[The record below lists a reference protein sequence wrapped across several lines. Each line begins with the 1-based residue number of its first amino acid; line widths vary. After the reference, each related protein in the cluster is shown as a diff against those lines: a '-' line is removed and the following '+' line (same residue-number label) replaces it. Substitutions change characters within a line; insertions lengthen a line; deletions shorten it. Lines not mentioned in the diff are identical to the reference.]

1 MQLAKSIAAR
11 LPESWQFELKRRHFA
26 RQIARGSFV
35 TDEPEYAL
43 LHTLLRPGDWALD
56 IGANIGHYTQ
66 RLSDL
71 VGPAGRVIAFEP
83 VPQTFALLTANVRQ
97 FATANTTL
105 INAAVSDRLEVLG
118 MEMPSFA
125 SGLSNYYRAHLVSGS
140 QGLQVLTVPVDAL
153 GLDGRVKL
161 IKIDAEGHEATVLA
175 GMRQLLQAHRPTLIL
190 ETGSDELV
198 ASLVAMGYRAER
210 LPGSPNV
217 LLTAAG

>member
-71 VGPAGRVIAFEP
+71 VGPGGRVLAFEP

-125 SGLSNYYRAHLVSGS
+125 SGLSNYYRAHLVQGS

-175 GMRQLLQAHRPTLIL
+175 GMRQLLQSHRPTLIL

-198 ASLVAMGYRAER
+198 ASLVAVGYRAER